1 MRNSSRCTRIDVGRK
16 RSGIPA
22 TAEEDRLDLEV
33 LQTPPGVRPRPRR
46 TPRMVRQHS
55 VFASDSDVAVA
66 TKEVPRRVYHRID
79 VERLVLF

>member
-1 MRNSSRCTRIDVGRK
+1 
-16 RSGIPA
+16 
-22 TAEEDRLDLEV
+22 
-33 LQTPPGVRPRPRR
+33 
-46 TPRMVRQHS
+46 MVRQHS